1 MTEEVYHERQIFYRC
16 GLHALNNTPSS
27 CTNRFHIDL
36 GPIFTKSSLDDT
48 CTELTTRIDQ
58 TGNNGLL
65 HWVWNP
71 HKAPMGLGNY
81 DINLLTL
88 ALQQKGDPCK
98 KTRGDLEKWR
108 LWAEQQVFVA
118 TGLGYEMQWIDKR
131 LSVDEKLIPFDE
143 VEGVLCN
150 VIMTTTFSSLWMQ
163 RHWFAIRKI
172 QGVCYNLDSK
182 LPAPVPFEG
191 ETECY
196 QFLQE
201 LVKTGECELFVIM
214 KENKETTTTL
224 LAE

>member
-16 GLHALNNTPSS
+16 GLHALNNV
-27 CTNRFHIDL
+27 L
-36 GPIFTKSSLDDT
+36 QGPIFTKSSLDDT
-48 CTELTTRIDQ
+48 CSELTTRIDQ

-88 ALQQKGDPCK
+88 ALQQKG
-98 KTRGDLEKWR
+98 
-108 LWAEQQVFVA
+108 
-118 TGLGYEMQWIDKR
+118 YEMQWIDKR
-131 LSVDEKLIPFDE
+131 LPVDEKLIPFDE

-150 VIMTTTFSSLWMQ
+150 VIMTTTFSSLWVQ

-214 KENKETTTTL
+214 KERTRR
-224 LAE
+224 